1 MCVFFTRVFFC
12 FSFSAI
18 GKYYGEEDQDQEERN
33 TRHSNLLFH
42 PLSSSFKHHWSPNK
56 ERKKSW
62 MPRSYFKIVIVCS
75 SEFFK
80 EFFISFESEK
90 IKIKGSMTVLNVCSP
105 LHFDFQCLKKESFG
119 EKPIKRKIFIQSQRK
134 KICLSFYFCWQ
145 CFFKKKKTKREKKIW
160 GGVEVLVIHF

>member
-1 MCVFFTRVFFC
+1 
-12 FSFSAI
+12 
-18 GKYYGEEDQDQEERN
+18 
-33 TRHSNLLFH
+33 
-42 PLSSSFKHHWSPNK
+42 
-56 ERKKSW
+56 
-62 MPRSYFKIVIVCS
+62 MPRSYFKIVVIVCS

-145 CFFKKKKTKREKKIW
+145 CFFKKKTKREKNMRW
-160 GGVEVLVIHF
+160 GGGVGNSFLI